1 MCVVPQLC
9 GVMEVSFLCHPG
21 VGFGRMYEGFS
32 LCWAK
37 EGPAQGRGSVLFLLY
52 VSCFLQSERRLV
64 GSAKL
69 GSLENEILSIV

>member
-21 VGFGRMYEGFS
+21 VGFGWMYEGFS
-32 LCWAK
+32 LCWAE
-37 EGPAQGRGSVLFLLY
+37 EGPAQGRGSVLFLLCISY
-52 VSCFLQSERRLV
+52 LLQSECRLV